1 MAHGHSQQSNL
12 LKEKTMLNTNY
23 AKLVGGYLEYLRLPV
38 ELQSPLII
46 NGVTHP
52 AGAHLSTNDDAA
64 IKELGYKP
72 VTRTA
77 MPTREGYYYTEK
89 WMETDTAIVQE
100 WEEHEQPPATDYT
113 EVLDIMTGEK
123 E

>member
-1 MAHGHSQQSNL
+1 MI
-12 LKEKTMLNTNY
+12 KTNY
-23 AKLVGGYLEYLRLPV
+23 AKITGEYPEYLRLPV

-52 AGAHLSTNDDAA
+52 VGAHLSTNDDAA

-89 WMETDTAIVQE
+89 WTDTGTAIVQE

-123 E
+123 A

>member
-1 MAHGHSQQSNL
+1 
-12 LKEKTMLNTNY
+12 MLNTNY
-23 AKLVGGYLEYLRLPV
+23 AKLVGGYPEYLRLPI

-89 WMETDTAIVQE
+89 WTETDTAIVQE
-100 WEEHEQPPATDYT
+100 WEEHEQSPATDYT

-123 E
+123 A

>member
-1 MAHGHSQQSNL
+1 
-12 LKEKTMLNTNY
+12 MLSTNY
-23 AKLVGGYLEYLRLPV
+23 AKLLDGYQQYLRLPV

-64 IKELGYKP
+64 IRQLGYKP
-72 VTRTA
+72 VTRTV
-77 MPTREGYYYTEK
+77 MPTREGYYYTET
-89 WMETDTAIVQE
+89 WTDTGAAIVQG

-113 EVLDIMTGEK
+113 EVLDIITGEK

>member
-1 MAHGHSQQSNL
+1 
-12 LKEKTMLNTNY
+12 MLNTNY
-23 AKLVGGYLEYLRLPV
+23 AKLTGEYPEYLRLPV

-46 NGVTHP
+46 NGVTHS
-52 AGAHLSTNDDAA
+52 AGAHLSTNDDAE

-89 WMETDTAIVQE
+89 WTETDTTIVQE

-113 EVLDIMTGEK
+113 EVLDIVTGEK
-123 E
+123 A

>member
-1 MAHGHSQQSNL
+1 
-12 LKEKTMLNTNY
+12 MLNTNY
-23 AKLVGGYLEYLRLPV
+23 AKLAGEYPEYLRLPV
-38 ELQSPLII
+38 ELKSPLII

-72 VTRTA
+72 VTKTEL
-77 MPTREGYYYTEK
+77 PIREGYYYTES
-89 WMETDTAIVQE
+89 WTETDTAIVQE
-100 WEEHEQPPATDYT
+100 WEEHEQPTATDYT

-123 E
+123 A

>member
-1 MAHGHSQQSNL
+1 
-12 LKEKTMLNTNY
+12 MLNTNY

-52 AGAHLSTNDDAA
+52 AGAHLSTNDDTA
-64 IKELGYKP
+64 IRQLGYKP
-72 VTRTA
+72 ITRTV

-89 WMETDTAIVQE
+89 RKKNDRDIVE
-100 WEEHEQPPATDYT
+100 GWEEHAQPPASDSTA
-113 EVLDIMTGEK
+113 VLDIK
-123 E
+123 KKKKA

>member
-1 MAHGHSQQSNL
+1 MI
-12 LKEKTMLNTNY
+12 NTTY
-23 AKLVGGYLEYLRLPV
+23 AKLTSDYPEYLRLPIQ
-38 ELQSPLII
+38 LTAPITI
-46 NGVTHP
+46 GGATHP

-89 WMETDTAIVQE
+89 WTDTGAAIVQE

-123 E
+123 A

>member
-1 MAHGHSQQSNL
+1 
-12 LKEKTMLNTNY
+12 MLNTNY
-23 AKLVGGYLEYLRLPV
+23 AKLVGGYPEYLRLPV

-72 VTRTA
+72 VTRTT

-89 WMETDTAIVQE
+89 WTDTGAAILQE

-113 EVLDIMTGEK
+113 EILDIMTGEK
-123 E
+123 A

>member
-1 MAHGHSQQSNL
+1 
-12 LKEKTMLNTNY
+12 MLNTNY
-23 AKLVGGYLEYLRLPV
+23 AKLVGEYPEYLRLPV

-46 NGVTHP
+46 NGVTHS
-52 AGAHLSTNDDAA
+52 AGAHLSTNDDTA

-89 WMETDTAIVQE
+89 WTDTGAAIVQE

-113 EVLDIMTGEK
+113 EVRDIMTGEK
-123 E
+123 A

>member
-1 MAHGHSQQSNL
+1 
-12 LKEKTMLNTNY
+12 MLNTNY
-23 AKLVGGYLEYLRLPV
+23 AKLAGGYLEYLRLPV

-72 VTRTA
+72 VTRTT
-77 MPTREGYYYTEK
+77 MPTREGYYYTEV
-89 WMETDTAIVQE
+89 WTETDTAIVQE
-100 WEEHEQPPATDYT
+100 WEEHEQPPDTDYT

-123 E
+123 A

>member
-1 MAHGHSQQSNL
+1 
-12 LKEKTMLNTNY
+12 MLNTNY
-23 AKLVGGYLEYLRLPV
+23 AKLVGGYPEYLRLPV

-72 VTRTA
+72 ITRTI

-89 WMETDTAIVQE
+89 WTDTGAAIVQE

-123 E
+123 A

>member
-1 MAHGHSQQSNL
+1 
-12 LKEKTMLNTNY
+12 MLNTNY
-23 AKLVGGYLEYLRLPV
+23 AKLAGGYPEYLRLPV

-72 VTRTA
+72 VTRTI

-89 WMETDTAIVQE
+89 WTDTGAAIVQG

-113 EVLDIMTGEK
+113 EILDIMTGEK
-123 E
+123 A

>member
-1 MAHGHSQQSNL
+1 
-12 LKEKTMLNTNY
+12 MLNTNY

-38 ELQSPLII
+38 ELESPLII

-52 AGAHLSTNDDAA
+52 AGAHLSTNDDTA

-77 MPTREGYYYTEK
+77 TPTRG
-89 WMETDTAIVQE
+89 DTTTPRYGQKPIR
-100 WEEHEQPPATDYT
+100 
-113 EVLDIMTGEK
+113 
-123 E
+123 

>member
-1 MAHGHSQQSNL
+1 
-12 LKEKTMLNTNY
+12 MLNTNY
-23 AKLVGGYLEYLRLPV
+23 AKLVGEYPEYLRLPV

-89 WMETDTAIVQE
+89 WTDTGAAIVQE
-100 WEEHEQPPATDYT
+100 WTEHEQPPATDYT

>member
-1 MAHGHSQQSNL
+1 M
-12 LKEKTMLNTNY
+12 
-23 AKLVGGYLEYLRLPV
+23 
-38 ELQSPLII
+38 
-46 NGVTHP
+46 THP

-72 VTRTA
+72 VTRTV

-89 WMETDTAIVQE
+89 WTDTGAAIVQG
-100 WEEHEQPPATDYT
+100 WEEHKQPPATDYT

-123 E
+123 A

>member
-1 MAHGHSQQSNL
+1 
-12 LKEKTMLNTNY
+12 MLNINY
-23 AKLVGGYLEYLRLPV
+23 GKLVNGYPQYLHLPIRLTEPITIG
-38 ELQSPLII
+38 E
-46 NGVTHP
+46 VTHP
-52 AGAHLSTNDDAA
+52 AGAYLSTDYDTT
-64 IKELGYKP
+64 IRQLGYKP

-89 WMETDTAIVQE
+89 WTDTGAAIVQE

>member
-1 MAHGHSQQSNL
+1 
-12 LKEKTMLNTNY
+12 MLNTNY
-23 AKLVGGYLEYLRLPV
+23 AKLVGGYPEYLRLPV
-38 ELQSPLII
+38 ELKSPLII

-64 IKELGYKP
+64 IKELGYKSI
-72 VTRTA
+72 TKTE

-89 WMETDTAIVQE
+89 WTETDTAIVQE

-123 E
+123 A

>member
-1 MAHGHSQQSNL
+1 
-12 LKEKTMLNTNY
+12 MLNTNY
-23 AKLVGGYLEYLRLPV
+23 AKLVGGYPEYLRLPV

-46 NGVTHP
+46 NGVTHH

-64 IKELGYKP
+64 IKELGYKT

-89 WMETDTAIVQE
+89 WTDTGAAIVQAG
-100 WEEHEQPPATDYT
+100 EEHEQPPATDYT

-123 E
+123 A